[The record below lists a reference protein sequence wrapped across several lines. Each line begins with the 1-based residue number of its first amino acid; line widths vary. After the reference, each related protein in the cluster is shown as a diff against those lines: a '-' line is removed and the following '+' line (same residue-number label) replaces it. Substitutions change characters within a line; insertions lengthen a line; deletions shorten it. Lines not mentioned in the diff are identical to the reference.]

1 MLALLNL
8 QVLMKSYIPSELVA
22 EKKGEL
28 FDALITLL
36 QANVSKDPIVDQ
48 LFDFL
53 ATKDN
58 ISTAI
63 EWLINS
69 QITIEGEAIYFVRTR
84 QKHQILK
91 ALFKSADFDTEL
103 KMELL
108 ESVLG
113 KERSEQAETCRAHC
127 IASLPDPTVKAR
139 VW

>member
-63 EWLINS
+63 EWLKNS

-84 QKHQILK
+84 QKHDQNRRRRAGLTASHPCPTRPSK
-91 ALFKSADFDTEL
+91 HVCGRKSLT
-103 KMELL
+103 
-108 ESVLG
+108 
-113 KERSEQAETCRAHC
+113 
-127 IASLPDPTVKAR
+127 
-139 VW
+139 